1 MSRYDPYD
9 GYGALCEIT
18 EPFLGS
24 MTKDMMTTG
33 WDYKLLFP
41 MLELRCKMQVITKIG
56 LDREAVGEHYEF
68 RPLLGPTC
76 SRRGSDIPQVALN
89 LHRHRVRAAEHAPE
103 GR

>member
-41 MLELRCKMQVITKIG
+41 MLDLRCKMQVITKIG

-68 RPLLGPTC
+68 RATPGPHVLKELMYMIQGHI
-76 SRRGSDIPQVALN
+76 RKIVQKGW
-89 LHRHRVRAAEHAPE
+89 
-103 GR
+103 